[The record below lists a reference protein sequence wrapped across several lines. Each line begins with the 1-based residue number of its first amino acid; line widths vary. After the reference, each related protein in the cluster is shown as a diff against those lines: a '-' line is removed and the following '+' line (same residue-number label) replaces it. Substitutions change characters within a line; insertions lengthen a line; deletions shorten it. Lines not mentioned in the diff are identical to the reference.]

1 MRPPKKRQ
9 SAVRTPLNRI
19 LGTEANVR
27 LLRVLTSEPNSLS
40 RSELGRRAG
49 LEGKGAHLAARRLE
63 EVGIVRRV
71 GTGLRQQVKLEL
83 NHPLAA
89 PLQTLFREE
98 QARVER
104 LLESLKQAAQN
115 LAPELDSAWIQGDFA
130 EHLDRPGAPIVM
142 GVLARG
148 ATLPRIT
155 KALRMAVAPTE
166 AREDVTVE
174 IIGFTRPD
182 IEVAKP
188 DQKKELARAM
198 TLFGIPPSAFTQER
212 TEGRPLRKSI
222 THSDR
227 DREQT
232 LIASEVASRLARNP
246 GKRQAAQQWIRKRLE
261 SASEHERGDLEEWL
275 SILDSMSPPRL
286 ARFLVDQGERATRL
300 RQTFPFLD
308 VLSADERQEIVRK
321 ARSE

>member
-1 MRPPKKRQ
+1 VRRPKKQQ
-9 SAVRTPLNRI
+9 SAIRTPLNRI

-27 LLRVLTSEPNSLS
+27 LLRVLTSEPHPLS

-49 LEGKGAHLAARRLE
+49 LEEKGAHLAARRLE
-63 EVGIVRRV
+63 EEGIVRRV
-71 GTGLRQQVKLEL
+71 GTGPRQQVKLEL
-83 NHPLAA
+83 KHPLAG
-89 PLQTLFREE
+89 PLQKLFREE

-104 LLESLKQAAQN
+104 VLESLKQAVQN
-115 LAPELDSAWIQGDFA
+115 LAPDLDSAWVQGDFA

-155 KALRMAVAPTE
+155 KALRAVVAPTE

-174 IIGFTRPD
+174 ISGFTRPD

-198 TLFGIPPSAFTQER
+198 PLFGIPPSAFTQER
-212 TEGRPLRKSI
+212 MEGQRMRKPI

-227 DREQT
+227 DKEQT
-232 LIASEVASRLARNP
+232 FIAREVASRLASNP
-246 GKRQAAQQWIRKRLE
+246 GKRQAAKQWIRQRLE
-261 SASEHERGDLEEWL
+261 SASEHERGELEEWL
-275 SILDSMSPPRL
+275 SILDTMSPPRL

-308 VLSADERQEIVRK
+308 ILSADERQEIVRK
-321 ARSE
+321 ARDE